1 MDIAK
6 IRKKFKDTGQTC
18 EGPSLL
24 PVLPPVSVEDI
35 EKKTDMPSSTL
46 PDKAEE
52 YEKGDSPD
60 SLLEL
65 LTFHLSLEEYA
76 FRIEEIQEIIRSI
89 KIARVPRSVNYLIGI
104 TSLRGKII
112 PVIDLGKRLS
122 LKGGGSSERYRRQ
135 KILIVKGPKGPIG
148 AMIDRVDG
156 VIRSSLPSV
165 VEAPLHISE
174 SEKKFIEGIVTADHR
189 FISLLRTGEVMN
201 ITLKEAM

>member
-6 IRKKFKDTGQTC
+6 IRKKFRDTGQTC
-18 EGPSLL
+18 EGPSLH

-35 EKKTDMPSSTL
+35 EKKTDIPLSTL

-52 YEKGDSPD
+52 HEKENFPD

-76 FRIEEIQEIIRSI
+76 FRIEEIQEIIRTI
-89 KIARVPRSVNYLIGI
+89 KITRVPRSVNYLIGI

-122 LKGGGSSERYRRQ
+122 LRGGSSERYRRQ

-165 VEAPLHISE
+165 VEAPLHIPE
-174 SEKKFIEGIVTADHR
+174 SEKKFIEGIVKAGHR
-189 FISLLRTGEVMN
+189 FISLLRTAEVMN
-201 ITLKEAM
+201 VTL

>member
-6 IRKKFKDTGQTC
+6 IRKKFRDTGQTC

-35 EKKTDMPSSTL
+35 EKKTDIPSSTL

-89 KIARVPRSVNYLIGI
+89 KITRVPRSANYLIGI
-104 TSLRGKII
+104 TSL
-112 PVIDLGKRLS
+112 S
-122 LKGGGSSERYRRQ
+122 
-135 KILIVKGPKGPIG
+135 
-148 AMIDRVDG
+148 
-156 VIRSSLPSV
+156 SV

>member
-6 IRKKFKDTGQTC
+6 IRKKFRDTSQTS
-18 EGPSLL
+18 ERPPLHPL
-24 PVLPPVSVEDI
+24 LPPVAVRDI
-35 EKKTDMPSSTL
+35 EKSTDSPSSTL

-52 YEKGDSPD
+52 HEKGDSPD

-76 FRIEEIQEIIRSI
+76 FRIDEIQEIIRHI
-89 KIARVPRSVNYLIGI
+89 RITRVPRSVNYLMGI

-122 LKGGGSSERYRRQ
+122 LRGESSEGYRMQ

-156 VIRSSLPSV
+156 VIRSSLSTV

-174 SEKKFIEGIVTADHR
+174 SEKKFIEGVVTANHR
-189 FISLLRTGEVMN
+189 FISLLRTEEVMN
-201 ITLKEAM
+201 ITL